1 MQSATYAAP
10 AAINGAR
17 PAYNSRD
24 YWKAVGDGRISE
36 AEARSDAE
44 AFQRGRDMSRARH
57 RFGVLP
63 GLGFK
68 TFSKDP
74 VWTDSARGRVTFQ
87 PMSKRE
93 ALKIWHEARAMNRD
107 RSAVSKNGARR
118 SVIGAAG
125 MAVLQSLLFDFLNY
139 KTGQLDP
146 SYEGL
151 ALKTGLSRATVA
163 RALARL
169 KALGI
174 IHWQRRC
181 AAFVS
186 AAGRFC
192 IEQLRNAYAVLSPT
206 GWRGHT
212 PTEAR
217 KLEPHEWGA
226 APPSAAALDAL
237 MQREQIGDFDFQALL
252 AHIRVNKA
260 DPVAVSRTRYALRSL
275 GVSKLD

>member
-1 MQSATYAAP
+1 MQTTAYAP
-10 AAINGAR
+10 SGAIAGAR

-24 YWKAVGDGRISE
+24 YWKALADGRISE

-44 AFQRGRDMSRARH
+44 AAQRSHEMARLRH
-57 RFGVLP
+57 KFGVLP

-74 VWTDSARGRVTFQ
+74 VWSDSARAGVKFQ
-87 PMSKRE
+87 PMTKRE
-93 ALKIWHEARAMNRD
+93 ALKLWHEARAMNRD
-107 RSAVSKNGARR
+107 RSAVSKSGARR
-118 SVIGAAG
+118 SVIGAGA

-163 RALARL
+163 RALSRL

-181 AAFVS
+181 NAFVS

-192 IEQLRNAYAVLSPT
+192 IEQLRNAYAVLKPT
-206 GWRGHT
+206 SWRGHT

-217 KLEPHEWGA
+217 TLAPHEWGA
-226 APPSAAALDAL
+226 APPTTAALDDL
-237 MQREQIGDFDFQALL
+237 LRREPVADFDFKGLL
-252 AHIRVNKA
+252 ARLGVNPADRTASNRVRY
-260 DPVAVSRTRYALRSL
+260 SLRTI
-275 GVSKLD
+275 GVSKAD